1 MITTYGDRIRS
12 SRGYA
17 LLEILIAAAI
27 GSALLGVLF
36 QFAVSAQTVV
46 GVQGDAADVQQRL
59 RVALEN
65 LRHDLT
71 LAGAGVSRGP
81 ARGPLVNVFP
91 PIVPARLGALRAD
104 PELSFHD
111 DRITIAYVPDTRAQS
126 VLSAAMAGSGSP
138 LSIDGSAPGCAP
150 ATACSFAPGDDAL
163 IFEPV
168 GAGGAH
174 ERFVVSEVDAA
185 RGLLIPVQPLSRAYA
200 RGSAVVVFVQRTY
213 YLDRTGKRL
222 MMYDGVRTDLPLVDH
237 VVDLHFVYYG
247 DPRAE
252 AVPAPPAGGSSCA
265 FAGSPPLSLLAT
277 LGGTVPKRLSAS
289 QLTDGPICGLAA
301 DRFDVDLLRIRRIVV
316 TIRLEAESPAFRGT
330 GPAFAT
336 AGFSRAAVNQVP
348 DLQATIDVAPRN
360 MLRW

>member
-1 MITTYGDRIRS
+1 MYGGRLQS

-27 GSALLGVLF
+27 ASALLGVLF
-36 QFAVSAQTVV
+36 QFAVSAQAVV
-46 GVQGDAADVQQRL
+46 GAQGEAADVQQRL

-65 LRHDLT
+65 LRHDLM

-91 PIVPARLGALRAD
+91 PIVPARLGATGAD

-111 DRITIAYVPDTRAQS
+111 DRITIVYVPDARAQS
-126 VLSAAMAGSGSP
+126 VLAAAMAGAGSP

-150 ATACSFAPGDDAL
+150 ATACSFAPGDDVL
-163 IFEPV
+163 VFEPA

-174 ERFVVSEVDAA
+174 ERFVVAAVDTA
-185 RGLLIPVQPLSRAYA
+185 RGLLTPAQPLSRPYA
-200 RGSAVVVFVQRTY
+200 RGSAVVVLVQRTY
-213 YLDRTGKRL
+213 HLDRIGKRL
-222 MMYDGVRTDLPLVDH
+222 MTYDGVRTDLPLVDH
-237 VVDLHFVYYG
+237 VVDLHFAYYG

-252 AVPAPPAGGSSCA
+252 AVPAPSSGASSCA
-265 FAGSPPLSLLAT
+265 FAGSPPLSVLAT

-289 QLTDGPICGLAA
+289 QLTDGPICGVAV
-301 DRFDVDLLRIRRIVV
+301 DRFDLDLLRIRRIVV
-316 TIRLEAESPAFRGT
+316 TIRVEAESASVRGT

-336 AGFSRAAVNQVP
+336 AGFSRAGVKQVP